1 MIKTALIGI
10 AALFLFIAC
19 GEKEKAQPLQVVS
32 AGPIPK
38 AAVEE
43 FSGQNAYDHVAKL
56 TSFGPRPPQ
65 SEGYQKSLKYLEDT
79 LQALG
84 WKTKRSS
91 FQTLTPVG
99 RVSFTNL
106 LARYMPEGEPD
117 WSTSPNFLVSGHLDS
132 KPYSDKVFLGV
143 NDSGSSTG
151 VMLEMARVLS
161 KHEEAAFNVELVFFD
176 GEEAMREKMVFRQD
190 GLYGSTN
197 YAKKLRKRKTRPS
210 LGIVIDLVGDPNVAL
225 FVGADSHPGAIA
237 QSRLATTTL
246 GLDKA
251 ISFPDS
257 SILDDHVPLMAFAN
271 IPVLHIIGDFEK
283 MSYWHTAEDT
293 LDKITPGALENAG
306 KLTLQVI
313 HQMTNN

>member
-1 MIKTALIGI
+1 MIKTALTGL
-10 AALFLFIAC
+10 AALFLLIAC
-19 GEKEKAQPLQVVS
+19 GDKEEAPPLKILN
-32 AGPIPK
+32 AGPVPK
-38 AAVEE
+38 AAVDE
-43 FSGQNAYDHVAKL
+43 FSGQNAFDHIEKL

-79 LQALG
+79 LQELG

-91 FQTLTPVG
+91 FQSLTPLG

-106 LARYMPEGEPD
+106 LARYLPEGEPD
-117 WSTSPNFLVSGHLDS
+117 WTTSTTFLVSGHLDT

-161 KHEEAAFNVELVFFD
+161 KYQEAALNVEFVFFD
-176 GEEAMREKMVFRQD
+176 GEEAMREKMEFRKD
-190 GLYGSTN
+190 GLYGSSN
-197 YAKKLRKRKTRPS
+197 YAKNLRKRKTRPS
-210 LGIVIDLVGDPNVAL
+210 LGIVIDLVGDPKVPL
-225 FVGADSHPGAIA
+225 FIGSDSHPGAIA
-237 QSRLATTTL
+237 QSRNATTAL
-246 GLDKA
+246 GLDQA
-251 ISFPDS
+251 VTFPGT

-271 IPVLHIIGDFEK
+271 IPVLHIIGDFEN
-283 MSYWHTAEDT
+283 MDYWHTAEDT

-313 HQMTNN
+313 HQITTQ